1 MLYATN
7 SGQHRTNTKMSPPRE
22 RMKLQ
27 LDGNKKKVV
36 MAAVFVLT
44 NSVLLF
50 PPVLCNIGSFE
61 SEGSAF
67 VDHFKRSG
75 LLSG

>member
-1 MLYATN
+1 MLYASN

-27 LDGNKKKVV
+27 LDGNKKNVF
-36 MAAVFVLT
+36 MAIFVLT

-50 PPVLCNIGSFE
+50 PPVLCHMASFE
-61 SEGSAF
+61 RECF
-67 VDHFKRSG
+67 C
-75 LLSG
+75 